1 MQAASVPEGSD
12 LAATAPALG
21 DVTDREPGHWHLKFA
36 RIAAKSGHVAVRST
50 GSKGVTFLNLMN
62 PDREIA
68 VPVDVNRAKH
78 GLYLP
83 RDGRQVAPPA
93 ALPGLDAALVLVM
106 NSAYPGK
113 SQLRCAGP
121 VTLRRWSLSS

>member
-21 DVTDREPGHWHLKFA
+21 DVTDREPGHWRLKFA
-36 RIAAKSGHVAVRST
+36 RIAAKSGCVAVRRT

-62 PDREIA
+62 PDRALA
-68 VPVDVNRAKH
+68 VPVDVNPAKH